1 MNLHDV
7 IISPMMTEKTEALKN
22 PSENINRYTIKVRT
36 DANKELIRQALH
48 KIYRVDAV
56 KINIINV
63 RGKNKRFRQDHF
75 RSPSWKKAIV
85 TLSKGQK
92 VDFSKSA

>member
-7 IISPMMTEKTEALKN
+7 IISPMITEKTESIKN
-22 PSENINRYTIKVRT
+22 PSVNVNRYTVKVRT

-48 KIYRVDAV
+48 KIYNVDAV

-63 RGKNKRFRQDHF
+63 RGKNKRFRQDYF
-75 RSPSWKKAIV
+75 RSPTWKKAMV
-85 TLSKGQK
+85 TLARGQSIN
-92 VDFSKSA
+92 FSKSA

>member
-7 IISPMMTEKTEALKN
+7 LISPMMTEKTESLKN
-22 PSENINRYTIKVRT
+22 PSMNVSRYTLKVRT
-36 DANKELIRQALH
+36 DSNKELIRQALH

-63 RGKNKRFRQDHF
+63 RGKNKRFRQDSF
-75 RSPSWKKAIV
+75 RAPSWKKAIV
-85 TLSKGQK
+85 TLSRGQS
-92 VDFSKSA
+92 VDFGKSA